1 MKNKIILS
9 KKQKEL
15 WQTLVFLLK
24 IIVFS
29 IPLYIILYFVNLSPL
44 QEIVAENAYF
54 IFKTAGFY
62 VWKNGFML
70 SVNDFP
76 FFISEDCT
84 GWKSMLFLTALIIAV
99 PCVEWKKKLAGILIG
114 IPILWIGNI
123 ARIFLIVLIGIN
135 YGFEA
140 AELVHTYLWQLGLI
154 SLVLLIWLIWLY
166 WVRKIFKTK
175 SKSNLNG

>member
-1 MKNKIILS
+1 
-9 KKQKEL
+9 
-15 WQTLVFLLK
+15 
-24 IIVFS
+24 
-29 IPLYIILYFVNLSPL
+29 
-44 QEIVAENAYF
+44 
-54 IFKTAGFY
+54 
-62 VWKNGFML
+62 
-70 SVNDFP
+70 
-76 FFISEDCT
+76 
-84 GWKSMLFLTALIIAV
+84 LIIAV
-99 PCVEWKKKLAGILIG
+99 PCVEWKKRLAGILIG

-166 WVRKIFKTK
+166 WVGKIFKTK